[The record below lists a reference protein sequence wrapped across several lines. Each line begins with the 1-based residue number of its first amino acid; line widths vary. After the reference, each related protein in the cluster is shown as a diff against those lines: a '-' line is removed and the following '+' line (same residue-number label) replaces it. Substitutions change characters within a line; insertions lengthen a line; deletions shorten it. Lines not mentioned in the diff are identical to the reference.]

1 MAKRLPELRSV
12 PADFYGEYVVPRR
25 PVVLR
30 GVASDWP
37 AVRKWTPDYL
47 KKVVG
52 HRVIPMTRNEVSEI
66 RIGEFLDAI
75 ANAGPNGGAKALPY
89 MRNVFI
95 HILLPELSADVR
107 QPAWIQPNW
116 LEVEPFASLI
126 RAAWPEWVR
135 WCELFVS
142 AAGTRFPFV
151 HVDTNM
157 THAWCVQVHGRK
169 RYFAW
174 TPSPDFAPV
183 ECRGKYLEILF
194 DTEPYSAVVDP
205 GDAVFVPAG
214 WPHTADSVTTSISL
228 SGSWM
233 NDSNWLD
240 FSRDFFETNLRRRLA
255 R

>member
-1 MAKRLPELRSV
+1 MAKPLPELRSV

-30 GVASDWP
+30 GVARDWP
-37 AVRKWTPDYL
+37 AVRKWTPAYL
-47 KKVVG
+47 KERVG
-52 HRVIPMTRNEVSEI
+52 HRVVPLQGNDVAELRV
-66 RIGEFLDAI
+66 GEFLDAL
-75 ANAGPNGGAKALPY
+75 ANGGAKALPY

-95 HILLPELSADVR
+95 HVLLPELSADVR

-116 LEVEPFASLI
+116 LEVEPFASLV
-126 RAAWPEWVR
+126 RSGWPEWVS

-142 AAGTRFPFV
+142 GAGTRFPFV

-157 THAWCVQVHGRK
+157 THAWAVQVHGQK

-174 TPSPDFAPV
+174 TPSPDFAPT
-183 ECRGKYLEILF
+183 ECRGQYLEILF
-194 DTEPYSAVVDP
+194 DSEPYSGVVEP
-205 GDAVFVPAG
+205 GDGVFIPAG
-214 WPHTADSVTTSISL
+214 WPHTAQSVTTSISV

-233 NDSNWLD
+233 NESNWLD
-240 FSRDFFETNLRRRLA
+240 FSREFFELSLRKRLA